1 MADLKTNYMGIELK
15 NPVIAGASRLTSDL
29 DSLKKLE
36 EAGAGA
42 VVTKSLFE
50 EQIELERFKFD
61 EDREKNNNK
70 YSEMID
76 IFPDT
81 EFPGPKE
88 HLYWVKKT
96 KETLSI
102 PVIASLNAVHEDT
115 WVDYAKQLM
124 ETGVDGLELNL
135 YSSPND
141 ITQTGASYEKNQLEL
156 LTRILKEINIPVT
169 VKLSPF
175 YSNPLN
181 FISQVDKTGV
191 NGVVLFNRFF
201 QPDIDIRNE
210 ENTYPINL
218 SYRNDNKLP
227 LRYAAL
233 SYDQIQADICCSG
246 GIFEG
251 EDAAKMLLVGADAV
265 QVVSTLFI
273 NGTQH
278 ISKILEDLNG
288 WMDKKGYGT
297 IRDFQGKLSKSKARD
312 PWQYTRSQYAK
323 LLMNPDEIL
332 NNDQVI

>member
-1 MADLKTNYMGIELK
+1 MGIELK
-15 NPVIAGASRLTSDL
+15 NPVIAGASKLTSDL
-29 DSLKKLE
+29 DSLKELE

-50 EQIELERFKFD
+50 EEIELERFKFD
-61 EDREKNNNK
+61 EDQGKNNYK
-70 YSEMID
+70 YSEMIN

-81 EFPGPKE
+81 EYAGPKE

-115 WVDYAKQLM
+115 WTDYAKQLM
-124 ETGVDGLELNL
+124 ETGVDGLELNF
-135 YSSPND
+135 YSNPND
-141 ITQTGASYEKNQLEL
+141 ITKTGASYEKRQLDL
-156 LTRILKEINIPVT
+156 LTKILKVINIPVA

-181 FISQVDKTGV
+181 FISQLDKTGV

-201 QPDIDIRNE
+201 QPDIDIKSE
-210 ENTYPINL
+210 EHTYPINL
-218 SYRNDNKLP
+218 SHRNDNKLP

-233 SYDQIQADICCSG
+233 GYDQIQGDICCSG

-251 EDAAKMLLVGADAV
+251 EDAAKMLLVGAGAV
-265 QVVSTLFI
+265 QVVSTLFF

-278 ISKILEDLNG
+278 IGKILDDLNG
-288 WMDKKGYGT
+288 WMDKKGYST
-297 IRDFQGKLSKSKARD
+297 IKDFQGKLSKSKAKD
-312 PWQYTRSQYAK
+312 PWQYTRSQYVK